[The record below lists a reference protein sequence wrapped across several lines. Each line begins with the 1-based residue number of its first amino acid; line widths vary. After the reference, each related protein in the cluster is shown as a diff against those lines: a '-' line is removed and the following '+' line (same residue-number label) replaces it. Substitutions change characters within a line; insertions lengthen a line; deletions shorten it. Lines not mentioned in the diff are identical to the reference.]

1 MTAETLNTLPR
12 DEAETQLRNCCAA
25 EVWVQGM
32 LQGLPYHDQEALISQ
47 SRKLWPTLSE
57 QDWLQAFT
65 AHPKIGDI
73 DSLRAKYA
81 STRAMASGEQAGARQ
96 APEEIL
102 QRLKTGNDNY
112 LEKFGFIFIV
122 CATGKSAAEM
132 LELLETRLT
141 RTRAQEIETAAA
153 EQAKITELRLEKLL

>member
-1 MTAETLNTLPR
+1 MTAETINTLPR
-12 DEAETQLRNCCAA
+12 DEAESQLRNCCAA
-25 EVWVQGM
+25 ETWVQGM
-32 LQGLPYHDQEALISQ
+32 LRGLPYSNQEALLSQ
-47 SRKLWPTLSE
+47 SRKLWPKLSE

-73 DSLRAKYA
+73 NSLRAKYA

-102 QRLKTGNDNY
+102 QRLKTGNDAY

-132 LELLETRLT
+132 LELLEARLP
-141 RTRAQEIETAAA
+141 RTRAQEVETAAA

>member
-12 DEAETQLRNCCAA
+12 DEAEAQLRNCCAA
-25 EVWVQGM
+25 ETWVEGM
-32 LQGLPYHDQEALISQ
+32 LEGLPYRDKSALITQ
-47 SRKLWPTLSE
+47 SRDLWPKLTE
-57 QDWLQAFT
+57 QDWLQAFS

-102 QRLKTGNDNY
+102 QRLKACNDAY
-112 LEKFGFIFIV
+112 QEKFGFIFIV
-122 CATGKSAAEM
+122 CATGKSAEEM
-132 LELLETRLT
+132 LELLESRLT
-141 RTRAQEIETAAA
+141 QTRAQEISTAAA

>member
-12 DEAETQLRNCCAA
+12 DEAEAQLRNCCAA
-25 EVWVQGM
+25 ETWVEGM
-32 LQGLPYHDQEALISQ
+32 LEGLPYRDKSALITQ
-47 SRKLWPTLSE
+47 SRDLWPKLTE
-57 QDWLQAFT
+57 QDWLQAFS

-102 QRLKTGNDNY
+102 QRLKACNDAY
-112 LEKFGFIFIV
+112 QEKFGFIFIV
-122 CATGKSAAEM
+122 CAIFWTWGAAIPLPESAFPCIGSKTSKKPASPKALPTTTGA
-132 LELLETRLT
+132 
-141 RTRAQEIETAAA
+141 
-153 EQAKITELRLEKLL
+153 